1 MELISNQ
8 SGDTRVTDG
17 ITQLFDEDGT
27 VYLVTGYFTNSAYRL
42 IRPDIEHFLERS
54 PENELVVVV
63 SPTADQF
70 TPEIAR
76 DLRRLDDGDERIQLY
91 KYPHG
96 CLHAKLYVRT
106 GDHPMAMVGSVNL
119 TRVAFEQNI
128 ELSVLVEPDDGDEA
142 EIEPFLEWTEGLLSI
157 CEPFRYRDTFRPV
170 MLFNTVT
177 VWTNKARLLSGR
189 TIVQQPSTYVVLVL
203 LGLFVM
209 LSLAT

>member
-8 SGDTRVTDG
+8 CGDTTVVDG
-17 ITQLFDEDGT
+17 ITRLFDEDGT
-27 VYLVTGYFTNSAYRL
+27 IYLVTGYFTNSAYRL
-42 IRPDIEHFLERS
+42 IRPDIERFLSRS

-70 TPEIAR
+70 TPSIAR
-76 DLRRLDDGDERIQLY
+76 DLQQLDDRIQLY

-106 GDHPMAMVGSVNL
+106 GDHPTAMVGSINL

-128 ELSVLVEPDDGDEA
+128 ELSVLVESDDGDA
-142 EIEPFLEWTEGLLSI
+142 DIEPFVEWTDELLSI
-157 CEPFRYRDTFRPV
+157 CEPFRKRDLFRPV
-170 MLFNTVT
+170 MLLNTIS

-189 TIVQQPSTYVVLVL
+189 TVVHQPSVYVVLAL
-203 LGLFVM
+203 LGLFVLM
-209 LSLAT
+209 SWTT